1 MSEERFIDK
10 EKLRLEKYDPF
21 RVILDDIKAKVLT
34 KSSSEMW
41 PSAVLN
47 VRHAIK
53 SSQRA
58 NIISTET
65 AEFYKYYGEQ
75 VMDLLMTEARHKPK
89 STEMDHTTRVDRVVE
104 AIHKISAIF
113 SKDEVVELEPR
124 NIQYLSFE
132 QLCQMSDRFKVGTK
146 QDEQGNDRKYFYVY
160 SKRKEKWYEYPVPN
174 TDKVLHKGGT
184 GRTILKTLYCSDQD
198 LVESELPPN
207 DYDYIAIKCQEA
219 KDDLKGLRVDLGGIE
234 EVNEIDLERLMN
246 SRDLDLNNAFLGKDG
261 LVFDESAKKS
271 AESGKISIVS
281 AEREIYGSEVF
292 FYEGIRLIKNRGIMR
307 LIKTLAECKA
317 GSFDFLPLNQQLDLG
332 IYWLILAKRFST
344 KENFPLFMDRMFEL
358 EKQMNQ
364 VGKEETNIYQVLDRI
379 HQKYS
384 FYNFDAKLDDEGLAR
399 WIGNKLIKQIDKKY
413 RDKYKIPSLLDL
425 KRQDNDTVPYEV
437 SLKEYHPDPVRLKE
451 IETGWSAFLDRCS
464 RRNAD
469 YLDQSLDSVD
479 DA

>member
-1 MSEERFIDK
+1 MSEERFVEK
-10 EKLRLEKYDPF
+10 EKIRIEKYEPF
-21 RVILDDIKAKVLT
+21 SAILNDIKAKVLT

-41 PSAVLN
+41 PLAVLS

-53 SSQRA
+53 SVEQDDNFPA
-58 NIISTET
+58 ET
-65 AEFYKYYGEQ
+65 VEYCKNYGEQ
-75 VMDLLMTEARHKPK
+75 VMDLLMTEARHKPSIAEMK
-89 STEMDHTTRVDRVVE
+89 HSTKVDRVVE
-104 AIHKISAIF
+104 AIHKISSIF
-113 SKDEVVELEPR
+113 YEDEAAELEPR
-124 NIQYLSFE
+124 NIHYLSFE
-132 QLCQMSDRFKVGTK
+132 QLCQMSNRFKVETK
-146 QDEQGNDRKYFYVY
+146 KDEQGGERKYFYIY

-174 TDKVLHKGGT
+174 TDKVLHKGGA

-207 DYDYIAIKCQEA
+207 DYDYISVKCQES
-219 KDDLKGLRVDLGGIE
+219 KDDLRGLRVDLGGIE

-246 SRDLDLNNAFLGKDG
+246 GRDLDLNNAFLVKDG

-281 AEREIYGSEVF
+281 AGREIYGSEVF
-292 FYEGIRLIKNRGIMR
+292 FYEGTRLIKNRGIMR
-307 LIKTLAECKA
+307 LIKTLAESKA
-317 GSFDFLPLNQQLDLG
+317 ASFDFLPLNEQMDLG

-344 KENFPLFMDRMFEL
+344 KQDFPLFMDRMFEL

-364 VGKEETNIYQVLDRI
+364 IDKEETNIYQVLDRI
-379 HQKYS
+379 HQKYP

-437 SLKEYHPDPVRLKE
+437 SLKGYLPDPTKLKE
-451 IETGWSAFLDRCS
+451 IETGWLTFLNRCS

-469 YLDQSLDSVD
+469 YIDQSLDSVD
-479 DA
+479 DV